1 MKRRTFLTTLPA
13 STVMLHPALQAQQP
27 SAKRA
32 AGTVRLL
39 IGTSGH
45 GSRGIYAS
53 YLHNGTLSQP
63 RLIAEATNPAFLAIP
78 DPSSPFMF
86 AVTQPEDFESH
97 ASSFSHEPM
106 TDTGTET
113 FTSHGDA
120 SSGSPGGCH
129 VSVTRDGR
137 CVFVANYGGASVAS
151 FLVSPEGKV
160 ALASLIKFPSAGHGP
175 NPERQK
181 QSYAHSAVPS
191 PDENYLLVNDLGLDC
206 IHIFR
211 IDHGTAKITPHD
223 EWKAA
228 PGSGPRHIVRH
239 GNGKWIYSINELTNM
254 IDQLAWDPAVGKL
267 TTLSHASTL
276 PPGTDPANKRACEM
290 ALSHDNRFLY
300 AANRIYEDFAVFS
313 IDAAT
318 GKLTAIQHLAN
329 PGKEARHITIDPSGR
344 YLVSADQFSNDVSVF
359 PIDPNTG
366 KLSPRIGIIALN
378 APSCVLFA

>member
-1 MKRRTFLTTLPA
+1 MKRRNFLTALPVSTL
-13 STVMLHPALQAQQP
+13 MLHSALQAQQP
-27 SAKRA
+27 KAKRA
-32 AGTVRLL
+32 GGTARLL

-45 GSRGIYAS
+45 GSRGIYAC
-53 YLHNGTLSQP
+53 YFQQGTLSKP
-63 RLIAEATNPAFLAIP
+63 ALIAEATNPAFLAIP
-78 DPSSPFMF
+78 GPASPFLF
-86 AVTQPEDFESH
+86 AVTQPEELDSH
-97 ASSFSHEPM
+97 ASSFAHLPM
-106 TDTGTET
+106 TDTGNES
-113 FTSHGDA
+113 FAMRGDA

-137 CVFVANYGGASVAS
+137 CVFVANYGGGSVAS
-151 FLVSPEGKV
+151 FSATPDGKL
-160 ALASLIKFPSAGHGP
+160 ALASLIKFPATGHGP

-191 PDENYLLVNDLGLDC
+191 PDQGYLLVNDLGLDC

-211 IDHGTAKITPHD
+211 IDHGTAKLTAHG

-254 IDQLAWDPAVGKL
+254 IDQLAWDAAAGTL

-313 IDAAT
+313 VDPAS
-318 GKLTAIQHLAN
+318 GNLTAIQHLAN
-329 PGKEARHITIDPSGR
+329 PGKEARHITIDPTGH

-359 PIDPNTG
+359 PIDPATG
-366 KLSPRIGIIALN
+366 KLSPRTGTVSLD